1 LKVLLTRTE
10 DGNRRTARKLAALG
24 FEAISLPL
32 SELDATGKMLPKSDF
47 DGIIFTS
54 ASAVATLP
62 AETASQFSAKPAF
75 AVGEKTAKAA
85 LEAGF
90 DTVVTG
96 AGDGAALAQ
105 TILDHFRGRT
115 AHLAYPSGTERAFD
129 MEGALEGSG
138 IALTLAETY
147 SMERLSPSAERLGT
161 ALGSA
166 DAAFF
171 YSPAAARHFTGIVA
185 AARLEADIGNIHAI
199 AISPNV
205 AAELGAFTHVHVAQW
220 PNEASMMDALQTL
233 AGGQS

>member
-1 LKVLLTRTE
+1 MKVLLTRTE

-32 SELDATGKMLPKSDF
+32 SELGATGKSLPGTHF

-54 ASAVATLP
+54 ASAIATLP

-96 AGDGAALAQ
+96 AGDAAALSQ
-105 TILDHFRGRT
+105 TILQHFEGRT

-138 IALTLAETY
+138 ITLTLAETY
-147 SMERLSPSAERLGT
+147 SVERLSPPVERLGN

-171 YSPAAARHFTGIVA
+171 YSPAAARHFTGIVSSA
-185 AARLEADIGNIHAI
+185 GLEASTKRIHAV

-205 AAELGAFTHVHVAQW
+205 AAELGMFGHVQVAQW
-220 PNEASMMDALQTL
+220 PNEASMLDALQKL